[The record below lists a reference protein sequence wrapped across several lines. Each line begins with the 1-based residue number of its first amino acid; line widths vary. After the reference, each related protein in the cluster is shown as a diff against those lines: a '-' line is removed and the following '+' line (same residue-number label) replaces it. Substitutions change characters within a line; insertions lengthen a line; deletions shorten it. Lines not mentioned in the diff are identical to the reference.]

1 MKNREGLGVTHE
13 ERRREGL
20 ARLTA
25 IRACEGK
32 VLHGAGLLRPVRA
45 VPPTSGFCSQVVP
58 LAYGIHRECFFFS
71 PSSSTSS
78 AARPS
83 RKHNSHRQRHRQLLF
98 FTLTCL
104 RFIFFPFLLHRIVG
118 TRPASSFL
126 NAGGTVGYLLT
137 SLVDGTPSNN
147 EPMPRRV
154 WQA

>member
-58 LAYGIHRECFFFS
+58 LAYGIHRECFFFFAVLVYFKRRA
-71 PSSSTSS
+71 PVEEAQQPSSTSS
-78 AARPS
+78 SIAIFHSHLPAIYFLSLSSPS
-83 RKHNSHRQRHRQLLF
+83 NRGHEAGELF
-98 FTLTCL
+98 FKCRGDCWLFADVL
-104 RFIFFPFLLHRIVG
+104 G
-118 TRPASSFL
+118 
-126 NAGGTVGYLLT
+126 
-137 SLVDGTPSNN
+137 
-147 EPMPRRV
+147 
-154 WQA
+154 